1 MRIAHPRRIIRGFS
15 LLLAAML
22 LVILPSIASGVS
34 QPVFKPTL
42 EIIETTAS
50 IDVDGQLNDA
60 GWKSAARVDNFVE
73 TYPGDNTEPEV
84 KTAVFVTYDDRSFYV
99 AFICQDDPKGI
110 RATMCQRDQYGGDD
124 VVTVLIDPYASASWA
139 YMLRVNPYGIQKDM
153 LWTPIIG
160 GDLGHDMIWE
170 SAATVTDSGWQA
182 EIAIPFSSLR
192 FPSKDIQTWRMD
204 FERIRQREITKTY
217 TWAAKDR
224 NEQCF
229 PCQFGTLT
237 GIADVRP
244 GKGIGIMPTMV
255 AHQSGKI
262 TDLRNPNSAF
272 HNANPEGEFSL
283 GAKYAINSDVI
294 VEATANPDFSQI
306 EADAAQIDVNSTV
319 SLFYPER
326 RPFFQEGSD
335 IFRTLF
341 NSFYTRTVNDPQL
354 AAKLTGRMGKTTLG
368 YVGARDMNTP
378 YMIPLEEGSIL
389 LNTGKSTVN
398 VLRGLRTFGSDSR
411 VGILLSDRR
420 FEHDGSGTVAALDC
434 DIRLSKNYSI
444 DGQYILTHTAEPQ
457 DSARTARYGRFGF
470 DGDKHTVAFDGE
482 SYTGTAFITRLK
494 RQARNWGFI
503 IDYNQVSPSY
513 RTEVGYDPLM
523 DYRNLALNSNY
534 TFYPRS
540 SAISRITPGFYA
552 SRRWTFDGARR
563 NSVLFGGLDAQFSK
577 AQTYTSIN
585 VGSTSELYNS
595 MEFTDLWQVS
605 FNWDSRISNQIG
617 LGAGFSRGV
626 NVVYFALAKGNMTSY
641 FASLNLK
648 PIDRLVIQPSINF
661 ARSTD
666 RNTGEKF
673 YSGYIT
679 RTRILYQANR
689 ELSFRLVVQYDD
701 FNRAWGIEPLMT
713 YRLSPFSVFY
723 FGSANDYYDLAPD
736 VNSKSQ
742 WRLASRQFFMK
753 IQYLF
758 QT

>member
-1 MRIAHPRRIIRGFS
+1 MRVAHPRRSIRGFP

-22 LVILPSIASGVS
+22 LVILPSIVLGVS
-34 QPVFKPTL
+34 HPVFRPTL
-42 EIIETTAS
+42 EIRKTTAS
-50 IDVDGQLNDA
+50 IDVDGQLNDP
-60 GWKSAARVDNFVE
+60 GWRSAARVDNFVE
-73 TYPGDNTEPEV
+73 CYPGDNTPPEV
-84 KTAVFVTYDDRSFYV
+84 STEVYTAYDDRNFYV
-99 AFICQDDPKGI
+99 AFVCHDDPTMI
-110 RATMCQRDQYGGDD
+110 RATMCQRDQYAGDD

-139 YMLRVNPYGIQKDM
+139 YELRVNPYGIQKDM

-160 GDLGHDMIWE
+160 EDVGHDLIWE

-182 EIAIPFSSLR
+182 EMVIPFSSLR
-192 FPSKDIQTWRMD
+192 FPSKDVQTWRID
-204 FERIRQREITKTY
+204 FQRIRPRETSKQY
-217 TWAAKDR
+217 NWAAHDR

-237 GIADVRP
+237 GITSVHP

-262 TDLRNPNSAF
+262 TDLRNPNSPF
-272 HNANPEGEFSL
+272 HNANLEGEFSL
-283 GAKYAINSDVI
+283 GGKYAINSDVT
-294 VEATANPDFSQI
+294 VEATVNPDFSQI
-306 EADAAQIDVNSTV
+306 EADAAQIDVNSTI

-335 IFRTLF
+335 IFTTLF
-341 NSFYTRTVNDPQL
+341 NSFYTRTINDPQV
-354 AAKLTGRMGKTTLG
+354 AAKLTGRMGKTTIG

-378 YMIPLEEGSIL
+378 YMIPLDEGSIL

-398 VLRGLRTFGSDSR
+398 VLRGSRAFGSDSR

-420 FEHDGSGTVAALDC
+420 FEHDGSGAVAAIDG

-444 DGQYILTHTAEPQ
+444 DGQYILAHTSEPQ
-457 DSARTARYGRFGF
+457 DSARTARYGGF
-470 DGDKHTVAFDGE
+470 AFDKGKHTIAFDGE

-494 RQARNWGFI
+494 REARNWGFMI
-503 IDYNQVSPSY
+503 EYNQVSPSY
-513 RTEVGYDPLM
+513 RTEIGFDPVI

-534 TFYPRS
+534 TFYPKS
-540 SAISRITPGFYA
+540 GAISRITPGIYGA
-552 SRRWTFDGARR
+552 QRWTFDGGRR
-563 NSVLFGGLDAQFSK
+563 SNVIFAGLDAQFRK
-577 AQTYTSIN
+577 AQTFTSIN
-585 VGSTSELYNS
+585 LGSRSELFNS
-595 MEFTDLWQVS
+595 TEFTDLWEVD
-605 FNWDSRISNQIG
+605 FHWNSRISNKIG
-617 LGAGFSRGV
+617 LGGGFQKGV
-626 NVVYFALAKGNMTSY
+626 NVAYFALAKGNMTSY

-666 RNTGEKF
+666 RNTGEEF

-701 FNRAWGIEPLMT
+701 FSRAWGVDPLMT
-713 YRLSPFSVFY
+713 YRLSPFSVLY
-723 FGSANDYYDLAPD
+723 FGSSNDYWDLAPN
-736 VNSKSQ
+736 VNSPSQ
-742 WRLASRQFFMK
+742 WRLAERQFFMK